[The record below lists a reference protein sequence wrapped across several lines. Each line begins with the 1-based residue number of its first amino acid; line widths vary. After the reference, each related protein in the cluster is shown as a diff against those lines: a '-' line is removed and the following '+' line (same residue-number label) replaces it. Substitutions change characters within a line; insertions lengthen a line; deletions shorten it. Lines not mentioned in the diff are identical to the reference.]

1 VLFVYFVV
9 QFKENMIMK
18 GIYVLIL
25 GIEKEKSINVG
36 KIGRFVFKPA
46 YYAYVGSAMS
56 GIQRLKRHLKN
67 LKRRSIENK
76 HWHID
81 FIIPFCKS
89 TGWVFAECSEPGKEE
104 KLAIYLSKKLDYVK
118 GFGASDSRAPSHLF
132 KNSDLKKLKREII
145 KALKSIGTEKLQTSN
160 GQP

>member
-1 VLFVYFVV
+1 
-9 QFKENMIMK
+9 MK
-18 GIYVLIL
+18 GIYVLIFR
-25 GIEKEKSINVG
+25 IEKERSINVG

-67 LKRRSIENK
+67 LKKGSVKNK

>member
-1 VLFVYFVV
+1 
-9 QFKENMIMK
+9 MK

-25 GIEKEKSINVG
+25 RTENEKSINVG
-36 KIGRFVFKPA
+36 KIGLFVFKPA

-56 GIQRLKRHLKN
+56 GIQRLKRHLEN
-67 LKRRSIENK
+67 LKRVSIENK

-81 FIIPFCKS
+81 YIIPYCKLIE
-89 TGWVFAECSEPGKEE
+89 WVFAECSEPGKEE

-145 KALKSIGTEKLQTSN
+145 KALKSVGTETDTNENS
-160 GQP
+160 

>member
-1 VLFVYFVV
+1 
-9 QFKENMIMK
+9 MK
-18 GIYVLIL
+18 GIYVLIFR
-25 GIEKEKSINVG
+25 IEKERSINVG

-67 LKRRSIENK
+67 LKKGSVKNK

-89 TGWVFAECSEPGKEE
+89 IGWVFAECSDPGKEE
-104 KLAIYLSKKLDYVK
+104 KLAIYLSKKLNYVE

-132 KNSDLKKLKREII
+132 KDINLNKLKSTVI
-145 KALKSIGTEKLQTSN
+145 KALKSIGAEKLQTN
-160 GQP
+160 IDTENKKTQ